1 MTESRLIS
9 NPNTEYQK
17 KSHSKTKRVMSNV
30 VIYFILIL
38 CTVVFIYPIILVL
51 INSFK
56 KKLYITDSP
65 FAFPNAESFYGIENY
80 AEGLSGSGFWTAA
93 LNSVIVTV
101 FSVILILLLTS
112 MAAWYLTRVNTW
124 WSRLIYYAFVFSML
138 VPFQM
143 VMLPLVGVAS
153 KLHLDNVFGVI
164 FIYIGYGA
172 GLSTFLYSGFVKTI
186 PTEIEE
192 AAAIDGCSSIQL
204 FFRIVTPIM
213 KPTTMTVAVLNIMW
227 IWNDY
232 LLPSLVLG
240 TNVTDTT
247 LPVAIQVLNAGRY
260 GDVDIGVLMAMIVL
274 AIIPIILFYLVGQ
287 KYIVRG
293 VTAGAVKG

>member
-17 KSHSKTKRVMSNV
+17 KSHSKTKRVISNV

-65 FAFPNAESFYGIENY
+65 FTFPNAESFNGIENY

>member
-17 KSHSKTKRVMSNV
+17 KSHSKTKRVISNV

-65 FAFPNAESFYGIENY
+65 FAFPNAESFNGIENY

-172 GLSTFLYSGFVKTI
+172 GLSPFLYSGFVKTI